1 MQGLVEANAVVPRFF
16 DCYISARRSAV
27 GCLKRQATRVDARAL
42 RIEKRMSEGRGRPAK
57 GQEAERDIPIGSRYM
72 RALLSRHGV
81 PPVRHVTFV
90 AEVLG
95 FGYTN
100 VHRRMKGDVAW
111 ELEEIEKVAAQFGE
125 TLASVFATARPD
137 DMVPA
142 LLAVGDARVPCRL
155 LVGDLTREP
164 DRDTLV
170 AVKVGAQ
177 WFITAASE
185 ESAGPRY
192 RVRQLDVSDAEAPRR
207 VAILDDDA
215 VDAASLAEYFSGLGC
230 EAQAFTD
237 VETLVAH
244 MRLLPFDAYV
254 IDWVLDEGTAAE
266 LLAMIRAEDPECPV
280 AVLTG
285 KMEED
290 IAVET
295 AVAEALSTYRLMFFQ
310 KPTRLPLIASQLLRA
325 LAGR

>member
-1 MQGLVEANAVVPRFF
+1 M
-16 DCYISARRSAV
+16 
-27 GCLKRQATRVDARAL
+27 T
-42 RIEKRMSEGRGRPAK
+42 EGRGRPAK
-57 GQEAERDIPIGSRYM
+57 SQEAERDVPIGSRYV
-72 RALLSRHGV
+72 RALLNRHGIA
-81 PPVRHVTFV
+81 PMRHVTLI
-90 AEVLG
+90 ADVLG

-111 ELEEIEKVAAQFGE
+111 ELEEIERVAARFGE
-125 TLASVFATARPD
+125 TLASVFATTRPD

-155 LVGDLTREP
+155 LVGDLAREP
-164 DRDTLV
+164 ERDSLV

-177 WFITAASE
+177 WVVAAPSE
-185 ESAGPRY
+185 AGAGARY
-192 RVRQLDVSDAEAPRR
+192 RVRHLEVTDDAQQPRR
-207 VAILDDDA
+207 IAILDDDKT
-215 VDAASLAEYFSGLGC
+215 DAASLAEYFSGLGC
-230 EAQAFTD
+230 EAQAFSD

-244 MRLLPFDAYV
+244 MRLRPFDAYV

-266 LLAMIRAEDPECPV
+266 LLAMIRSEDPECPV

-285 KMEED
+285 KMED
-290 IAVET
+290 DVAVES

-325 LAGR
+325 LAGQ